1 MQPGYFKKLT
11 RFENYIAVFRLVG
24 YSAWNGEAAGSSPA
38 CYTRFV
44 SVTVTSQIFDLSPR
58 VTPRY
63 KPQIVGCC
71 TGSTPGSDPGG
82 VGSNP
87 APITNVDASL
97 TGKAFR
103 CERKEQG
110 SSPGVNPFTGKL
122 EAVQFGS

>member
-58 VTPRY
+58 VTPRTNR
-63 KPQIVGCC
+63 KLLDTAQEAHQVLTLEVLVQIQ
-71 TGSTPGSDPGG
+71 
-82 VGSNP
+82 
-87 APITNVDASL
+87 L
-97 TGKAFR
+97 
-103 CERKEQG
+103 Q
-110 SSPGVNPFTGKL
+110 
-122 EAVQFGS
+122 